1 MKKQLLS
8 LKDVATRLNTQHY
21 RIVYLLTTG
30 KVPEPNRV
38 GGKRVFDTDDLNRI
52 AKALGVESISEPLAA
67 QGGSDGK

>member
-8 LKDVATRLNTQHY
+8 LKDVASRLKSQPY
-21 RIVYLLTTG
+21 RIIYLLTTG

>member
-8 LKDVATRLNTQHY
+8 LKDVASRLNTQPY

-38 GGKRVFDTDDLNRI
+38 GGKRVFNTNDLNRI
-52 AKALGVESISEPLAA
+52 AKELGVEEVEKE
-67 QGGSDGK
+67 DE